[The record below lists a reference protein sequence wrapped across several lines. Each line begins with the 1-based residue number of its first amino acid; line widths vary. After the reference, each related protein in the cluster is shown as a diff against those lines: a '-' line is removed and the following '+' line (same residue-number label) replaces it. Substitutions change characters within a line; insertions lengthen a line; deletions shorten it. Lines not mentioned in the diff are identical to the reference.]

1 MFRFFSKTRGM
12 VLGIGFLG
20 IGLAVAVYG
29 MILTINLRKP
39 AVDLNK
45 VSWTTLKANQHVTI
59 DLDFVM
65 DEYMVYG
72 EKDKNHEVK
81 NVTSRFYTV
90 PEITADENGGLNMT
104 HFMGVAVPAK
114 EAATYERIADK
125 SYAWWTD
132 TTGTV
137 AWDPESVYIDGYL
150 RKMSSDDKKYMREYL
165 YDIGY
170 SSEEV
175 DEMLVP
181 YVIMNNAS
189 SMVGLV
195 AAGLVMAA
203 LGAAFLVMAIV
214 GGALMPPMQGAIID
228 LGTVA
233 GWPAVNASFCLP
245 LICFIIVAIYG
256 YRSLKLRTA

>member
-29 MILTINLRKP
+29 LILTINLRKP

-45 VSWTTLKANQHVTI
+45 VSWTTLKANQHVVI

-65 DEYMVYG
+65 DEYMLYG

-114 EAATYERIADK
+114 ETATYERIADK

-175 DEMLVP
+175 DEMLIP

-203 LGAAFLVMAIV
+203 LGAAFLIITIIRIKKDRD
-214 GGALMPPMQGAIID
+214 LMNATVNRTSFNNYYQGNND
-228 LGTVA
+228 FTDYNNYQG
-233 GWPAVNASFCLP
+233 NNNSFQDNN
-245 LICFIIVAIYG
+245 FRG
-256 YRSLKLRTA
+256 